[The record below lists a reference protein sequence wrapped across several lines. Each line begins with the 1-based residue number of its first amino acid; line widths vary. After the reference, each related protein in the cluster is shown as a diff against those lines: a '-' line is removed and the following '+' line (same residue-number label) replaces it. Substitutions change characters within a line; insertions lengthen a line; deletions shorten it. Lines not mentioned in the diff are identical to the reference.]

1 VGAPVSWQHSV
12 WPKDRH
18 EEILELIRKAH
29 DGKLPDWAIAADLVF
44 HADAANHPRK
54 PVPFPGRRA
63 LEKRWNVSERTARKA
78 LADPEWQEK
87 LDALK
92 IPRPSRALDGPLGAT
107 DVPAS
112 APPASPHASPPRTR
126 ETPQS
131 KENVPAS
138 APPASPPLSTRAEI
152 LLPSSPPEEEQ
163 HVGDERRP
171 AGEGKADKA
180 PKAKRKTPNTAWVQQ
195 MTARWVK
202 AWGDQHG
209 TYPFVWLKDR
219 ETLAAAA
226 LAVGVEL
233 NQPFPPEALDH
244 LERAMGAYIAAAR
257 LALKQ
262 GDTKFFP
269 RGPPTVGRFG
279 ADLAN
284 WLLSTERTV
293 SHADIPRASI
303 EARIR
308 ERLKKVSI
316 PEARA
321 EVKASTR
328 FKPPEITY
336 ALSVLDRLEASR

>member
-1 VGAPVSWQHSV
+1 VSWQHSV

-18 EEILELIRKAH
+18 EEILELIRKAY
-29 DGKLPDWAIAADLVF
+29 DGDLPGWAIEADLVY
-44 HADAANHPRK
+44 HADAANHPRRPK
-54 PVPFPGRRA
+54 PFPGRRWF
-63 LEKRWNVSERTARKA
+63 EKRWNVSERTARNA
-78 LADPEWQEK
+78 LADPGWQEK
-87 LDALK
+87 LDALG
-92 IPRPSRALDGPLGAT
+92 IPRPIRELKGAN
-107 DVPAS
+107 VPVGV
-112 APPASPHASPPRTR
+112 PPASPSVSPSRTS
-126 ETPQS
+126 EPEQPT
-131 KENVPAS
+131 ENVPVGV
-138 APPASPPLSTRAEI
+138 PPASPSVSTRAEI
-152 LLPSSPPEEEQ
+152 PPLLLSSCEEEEL
-163 HVGDERRP
+163 VGDERRP
-171 AGEGKADKA
+171 AGEGKTSKP
-180 PKAKRKTPNTAWVQQ
+180 PKAKATRKTPNTAWVQQ
-195 MTARWVK
+195 MTGRWLK